1 MDATAKRD
9 WSALDVCYQLP
20 KRPNFP
26 INCTVELR
34 HPGLPDDG
42 ASNILFCFPAYD
54 SNGGGLHHSIALT
67 ACGIVTG
74 NKFTG
79 YLSSTAT
86 GPPVAEALDAV
97 LRGPFYYFHPHPKQP
112 GRDQPSTMS
121 PCSCSL
127 LPPYP
132 VYPTFSDWPFPHDNL
147 PSWWPPIPQGSF
159 QTTSRAVSAIS
170 SRVRV
175 RDESCRL
182 TGSSEETE
190 VPHII
195 PVKETTWF
203 AQNNMRRYSYDNT
216 SVNNSA
222 NLFVL
227 REDLHTAYDNFRWTI
242 APKTTPTALQPKW
255 YFVYLDT
262 TEEMG
267 SQFHNV
273 EMRPML
279 GVRSEYLLAGF
290 ARAIFYL
297 LLPFL
302 NNYSPKR
309 LIGQSVNTQDPAGK
323 EVAGVWAAE
332 IFGLPGARAGSTSP
346 QKGRSPKRQQTED
359 SADSCNGSAADRETL
374 PGPDHSRKRGRSLPN
389 DDDPP
394 PPYAGSLQPS
404 ERSKKNPDAPDDLS
418 CTCEINT
425 SPVAERSTS
434 LGAAEPPDNLVLA
447 DVMCRSKNC
456 RTWAESEHHEA
467 MRAEGLKLERTRSN
481 VREWWEN
488 QLEWAKECGL
498 RKHRGYDKTQW
509 FWVIGAEDCDDN
521 GEYPDTNEEF
531 GRMVGWR

>member
-1 MDATAKRD
+1 MDTIAGRD
-9 WSALDVCYQLP
+9 WSVLDSCYQLP

-26 INCTVELR
+26 FNCTVELR

-42 ASNILFCFPAYD
+42 ASNVLFCFPAYD

-67 ACGIVTG
+67 ACAIVTG

-79 YLSSTAT
+79 YLSSTPT

-97 LRGPFYYFHPHPKQP
+97 LRGNFYYFHPHPEQP
-112 GRDQPSTMS
+112 G
-121 PCSCSL
+121 
-127 LPPYP
+127 
-132 VYPTFSDWPFPHDNL
+132 
-147 PSWWPPIPQGSF
+147 
-159 QTTSRAVSAIS
+159 IS

-190 VPHII
+190 VAHIL

-203 AQNNMRRYSYDNT
+203 AQNNMRRYSYDNR
-216 SVNNSA
+216 SVDNSA

-227 REDLHTAYDNFRWTI
+227 REDLHTAYDSFRWII

-255 YFVYLDT
+255 YCVYLDT

-302 NNYSPKR
+302 NDYSPKR
-309 LIGQSVNTQDPAGK
+309 LIGQSVNTNDPAGK

-332 IFGLPGARAGSTSP
+332 HFRLPGARASSTSP
-346 QKGRSPKRQQTED
+346 KKGQSPKRQHTD
-359 SADSCNGSAADRETL
+359 DCVDCWNGSAAHREML
-374 PGPDHSRKRGRSLPN
+374 PGPDHSRRRGRSLPN
-389 DDDPP
+389 DDVPP
-394 PPYAGSLQPS
+394 PPYASSLQPS
-404 ERSKKNPDAPDDLS
+404 KGSKKNPDTLDNLS
-418 CTCEINT
+418 CTCEINNL
-425 SPVAERSTS
+425 PVAERSTS

-456 RTWAESEHHEA
+456 RTWAESEYHEEI
-467 MRAEGLKLERTRSN
+467 RAEGLKRERAKSN

-488 QLEWAKECGL
+488 KLEWAKECGL
-498 RKHRGYDKTQW
+498 RKHRGYDKAQF
-509 FWVIGAEDCDDN
+509 FWVTGAEEYDEN
-521 GEYPDTNEEF
+521 GEYLDTNEKF
-531 GRMVGWR
+531 GKVVGWR

>member
-1 MDATAKRD
+1 M
-9 WSALDVCYQLP
+9 
-20 KRPNFP
+20 
-26 INCTVELR
+26 
-34 HPGLPDDG
+34 
-42 ASNILFCFPAYD
+42 
-54 SNGGGLHHSIALT
+54 
-67 ACGIVTG
+67 
-74 NKFTG
+74 
-79 YLSSTAT
+79 
-86 GPPVAEALDAV
+86 
-97 LRGPFYYFHPHPKQP
+97 
-112 GRDQPSTMS
+112 
-121 PCSCSL
+121 
-127 LPPYP
+127 
-132 VYPTFSDWPFPHDNL
+132 
-147 PSWWPPIPQGSF
+147 
-159 QTTSRAVSAIS
+159 
-170 SRVRV
+170 
-175 RDESCRL
+175 
-182 TGSSEETE
+182 TGSCEETE

-216 SVNNSA
+216 SVDNSA

-227 REDLHTAYDNFRWTI
+227 REDLHTAYDNFRWII

-279 GVRSEYLLAGF
+279 GLRSEYLLAGF

-309 LIGQSVNTQDPAGK
+309 LIGQSVETMDPAGK

-332 IFGLPGARAGSTSP
+332 KFRLPGARASSTSP
-346 QKGRSPKRQQTED
+346 QKGRSPKRQHTGD
-359 SADSCNGSAADRETL
+359 YAGSCNGSAPDRETFS
-374 PGPDHSRKRGRSLPN
+374 GPDYSRKRGRSLPN

-394 PPYAGSLQPS
+394 PPYAGSLQPWK
-404 ERSKKNPDAPDDLS
+404 RSKKNPDSSDNLP

-425 SPVAERSTS
+425 SPVAERSIS
-434 LGAAEPPDNLVLA
+434 LGAAESPDNLVLA

-456 RTWAESEHHEA
+456 RTWAESEYHEA
-467 MRAEGLKLERTRSN
+467 IRAEGLKLERKKSN
-481 VREWWEN
+481 VQEWWEN

-509 FWVIGAEDCDDN
+509 FWVTGAEEYDDK
-521 GEYPDTNEEF
+521 GEYLDTHEEF
-531 GRMVGWR
+531 GKAVGWR